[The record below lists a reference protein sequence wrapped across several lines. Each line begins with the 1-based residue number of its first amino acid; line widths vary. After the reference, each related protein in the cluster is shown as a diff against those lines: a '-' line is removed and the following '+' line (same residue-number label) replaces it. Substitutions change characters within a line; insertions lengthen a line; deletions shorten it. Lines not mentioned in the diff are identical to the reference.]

1 MPQAQVTVLPLL
13 PMVHPSTPIMLLLPL
28 PSTTHPLPSTTHP
41 LQHTVLL
48 PQHIVLPLRHTALL
62 FLLTAL
68 LLQPTTLLLLLTAH
82 LLRLMELLRS
92 RSPLMV
98 LPRKLRNQREV
109 TALHHPHMEPQLHN
123 TLHQHQSTT
132 HPQPLPTMRRLQFL
146 PVTVV
151 KRSRLDCMNVWI
163 TLIGS
168 TF

>member
-48 PQHIVLPLRHTALL
+48 PQHIVLPLRH
-62 FLLTAL
+62 TAL

>member
-13 PMVHPSTPIMLLLPL
+13 PMVHPSPPTMLRLPL